1 MKNKRLILSVVFLLG
16 IGLTGL
22 QAQTMHVLKTSGEQ
36 TSYVLNNIQKLT
48 FSGGNI
54 TVSEMGGS
62 STIYAIAD
70 LRYLSFNDYTTSVQ
84 ESESISLESISAY
97 PNPVKDVMNIDFS
110 KMKDVDGTISI
121 LSLEG
126 KLLQSKQITETG
138 IISLDVSSLPR
149 GVYICRYSNKTEIKT
164 VKIIKQ

>member
-22 QAQTMHVLKTSGEQ
+22 QAQTMYVMETGGEQ
-36 TSYVLNNIQKLT
+36 TSYTLNNIQKLT

-54 TVSEMGGS
+54 IVREMSGT
-62 STIYAIAD
+62 STTYSLAE
-70 LRYLSFNDYTTSVQ
+70 LRYLKFDNITSVQ
-84 ESESISLESISAY
+84 ESESISLESITAY

-110 KMKDVDGTISI
+110 KMKDVNGTISI

-126 KLLQSKQITETG
+126 KLLQSKQITETR
-138 IISLDVSSLPR
+138 IISLDVSSLPV
-149 GVYICRYSNKTEIKT
+149 GMYICRYSNEKEIKT